1 MRFGK
6 ERDDPANAGLV
17 HAVDFITPIQDAN
30 RWISHADLWT
40 LAGVTAIEAMKGPK
54 VPWRPGRSDYED
66 ESHAEEHRGNI
77 GDRLPDGALGADHLR
92 HVFGRMGYSDQE
104 IVALSGAH
112 NLGRCHAD
120 RSGFDGPWVVNP
132 TRLVIRFVTRHLNVQ
147 LIVNPLLL
155 HRFSNQYFKLLS
167 TRKWV
172 PRKWDGPFQ
181 YETIVAG
188 ERLMMLPT
196 DVSYVTRE
204 WPGLAV

>member
-30 RWISHADLWT
+30 PWISHADLWT

-66 ESHAEEHRGNI
+66 ESHAEDHRGNI

-132 TRLVIRFVTRHLNVQ
+132 TRSVIGWSRC
-147 LIVNPLLL
+147 I
-155 HRFSNQYFKLLS
+155 
-167 TRKWV
+167 
-172 PRKWDGPFQ
+172 
-181 YETIVAG
+181 
-188 ERLMMLPT
+188 
-196 DVSYVTRE
+196 
-204 WPGLAV
+204 